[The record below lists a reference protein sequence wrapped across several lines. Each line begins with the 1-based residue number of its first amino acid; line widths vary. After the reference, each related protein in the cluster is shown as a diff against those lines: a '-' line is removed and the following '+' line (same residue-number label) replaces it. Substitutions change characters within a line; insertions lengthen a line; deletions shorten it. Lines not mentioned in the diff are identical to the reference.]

1 MVKLQSSDFAIA
13 DAGTVNDVKTITIT
27 PTTAPT
33 DLSAWYSTTSSA
45 FKDLTW
51 DAAQNKYVVTTGT
64 YRTQLEMR

>member
-1 MVKLQSSDFAIA
+1 MVKIQSSDFAIV
-13 DAGTVNDVKTITIT
+13 DAGTVNDVKTITIA

-33 DLSAWYSTTSSA
+33 DLTAWYSTTSNA

-51 DAAQNKYVVTTGT
+51 DAAQNKYVVITGT